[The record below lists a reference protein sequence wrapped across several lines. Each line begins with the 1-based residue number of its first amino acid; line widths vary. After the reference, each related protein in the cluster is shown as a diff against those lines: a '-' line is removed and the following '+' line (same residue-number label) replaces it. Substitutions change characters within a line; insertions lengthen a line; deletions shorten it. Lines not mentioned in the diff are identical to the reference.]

1 MRALPTRLEIRH
13 APKGTPYH
21 VNNSRRGIRR
31 TAALGYNAQDVDA
44 LITRDGVP
52 VATHWPRPLRH
63 GFTWAG
69 RGRMPSGVTIAE
81 LTLAQVGRLEAG
93 PYRVRAVDE
102 ILQTAGPL
110 DVTVCLELKPDR
122 RWAKPATYAPLIA
135 AADLHDAALV
145 IMSQPRALGR
155 GVRYL
160 KAAKQAG
167 LPTLLLTRGPVWPT
181 WWKHLTFAKGR
192 RRFAGRGQAQGV
204 VWLGPGSPNGGSR
217 IA

>member
-1 MRALPTRLEIRH
+1 MRALPTRLEIH
-13 APKGTPYH
+13 HPPKGVPYH
-21 VNNSRRGIRR
+21 ESNSRAGVRE
-31 TAALGYNAQDVDA
+31 TAVLGFNAKDVDS

-81 LTLAQVGRLEAG
+81 LTLAQVERLQAG
-93 PYRVRAVDE
+93 PYRIRTVEE
-102 ILQTAGPL
+102 ILAVAGRL
-110 DVTVCLELKPDR
+110 DVTTCLELKPDR

-135 AADLHDAALV
+135 AADKHDAALV
-145 IMSQPRALGR
+145 IMSQPRMFGR
-155 GVRYL
+155 GMRYL
-160 KAAKQAG
+160 RAAKRAG
-167 LPTLLLTRGPVWPT
+167 LPVLLQKRGPVPPW
-181 WWKHLTFAKGR
+181 WWKDLTFAKGP